1 MSSRQKKADT
11 TPKDPSTKAKRLAP
25 EVRRAQI
32 LEAAAKMIVEQGYLP
47 LPLEQLAR
55 QAGASKALIYAYFP
69 TQFDLFNALL
79 DREMQSLA
87 VGGLD
92 TASRVEDLDQAAVLC
107 AMLYFE
113 HVARNG
119 PLLNILMTDLYMAGH
134 FDAKVLQTRDT
145 IVKRLTELAVKVLPW
160 SDQEISAAIEMMT
173 AIPDEAGRL
182 VFHKELDQTTA
193 RQICHGLIVSSLKAL
208 KAPDQVV
215 IPD

>member
-11 TPKDPSTKAKRLAP
+11 KDPSTKAKRLAP

-32 LEAAAKMIVEQGYLP
+32 LESAAKMIVEQGYLP

-55 QAGASKALIYAYFP
+55 HAGASKALIYAYFP
-69 TQFDLFNALL
+69 TQFDLFNTLL

-134 FDAKVLQTRDT
+134 FDAKVLQSRDM
-145 IVKRLTELAVKVLPW
+145 IVKRLTDLAVKVMPW

-208 KAPDQVV
+208 KAPDKVM

>member
-1 MSSRQKKADT
+1 MGSR
-11 TPKDPSTKAKRLAP
+11 PKDGTGDKVESGTKAKRLAP

-69 TQFDLFNALL
+69 TQYHLFNALL
-79 DREMQSLA
+79 DREMQSLS

-92 TASRVEDLDQAAVLC
+92 TASRVDDLDQAAVLC

-119 PLLNILMTDLYMAGH
+119 PLLNILMTDLYMAEH
-134 FDAKVLQTRDT
+134 FDTKVLQALDT
-145 IVKRLTELAVKVLPW
+145 IVGRLKDSARKVLPW
-160 SDQEISAAIEMMT
+160 SELEIGAAIEMMT

-193 RQICHGLIVSSLKAL
+193 RQICHGLILSSLKAL
-208 KAPDQVV
+208 RAPDKVT